1 MPRIVPGRSVV
12 DAQLLIILGE
22 EGRKRGRQGGTG
34 IKTFEGFEM
43 VFGD

>member
-34 IKTFEGFEM
+34 IKTVEGFEM

>member
-22 EGRKRGRQGGTG
+22 EGRKRGRQG
-34 IKTFEGFEM
+34 IKTFEDFEM

>member
-1 MPRIVPGRSVV
+1 MPSIVPGRNVV

-22 EGRKRGRQGGTG
+22 EGRKGGRQGGTA
-34 IKTFEGFEM
+34 IKTFEDSEM